1 MKRIILFSILIL
13 SNFMCAIAQ
22 DHTQELLNLLMRD
35 DFISARVYHQ
45 NYKDNIDEEGEIF
58 YKYKMSYYLNKL
70 DSAAFY
76 LEKFIKES
84 PSFANNESEK
94 LFLYNLLIGVYID
107 AENHRK
113 LVDTYNDVEQL
124 IENSAFINDAI
135 WKKNQLM
142 AISNFRNQAKMKL
155 SVPSL
160 IVTKHENEI
169 EPVDLQADNAFITT
183 NAEFNG
189 VPLKTVFD
197 TGNDYYII
205 LSKNKADQCQF
216 SDIAMQTD
224 SIPLNGMMVRA
235 NYVMVDSIKVGSVLF
250 KNVPALVLNDDNL
263 SLPADTSFYSFDA
276 IIGLPL
282 MRQLGSI
289 SLDWEKKKMVLNV
302 KEEVGISN
310 AEPNMYFSN
319 RKMYLGLTINNNDF
333 VGFVDTGNCYSLINL
348 NPDFYA
354 KNSSSISLYPEE
366 QERGIAGLT
375 NVDRNAKYRFVR
387 DANVIYDHEQI
398 PLKEKSDCIVWLDKP
413 MPEGLWRDGLIGLQF
428 FKRLGSTIKFDFV
441 NMRIVAE

>member
-1 MKRIILFSILIL
+1 MKKVILFSVLIF
-13 SNFMCAIAQ
+13 SRIMCVIAQ

-35 DFISARVYHQ
+35 DFINARVYHQ
-45 NYKDNIDEEGEIF
+45 NYTDNIDEEGEIF

-76 LEKFIKES
+76 LEKFMRES

-94 LFLYNLLIGVYID
+94 LFLYNLLIGLYND

-113 LVDTYNDVEQL
+113 LVDTYDAVAQL
-124 IENSAFINDAI
+124 IENSNSINDTV
-135 WKKNQLM
+135 WKKNQLR
-142 AISNFRNQAKMKL
+142 AISNFRNQAKMKI

-160 IVTKHENEI
+160 QVIKYKKVI
-169 EPVDLQADNAFITT
+169 APVNLQDDNAFITT

-197 TGNDYYII
+197 TGNDYYIVI
-205 LSKNKADQCQF
+205 SKKKANQCHF

-224 SIPLNGMMVRA
+224 SVPLNGTMVMA
-235 NYVMVDSIKVGSVLF
+235 NYVLVDSIKVGSVLF
-250 KNVPALVLNDDNL
+250 KNVPAFVLDDDIL

-289 SLDWEKKKMVLNV
+289 SLDWKNKKMVLNV
-302 KEEVGISN
+302 KEDVATSN
-310 AEPNMYFSN
+310 AEPNMYLSD
-319 RKMYLGLTINNNDF
+319 RRMYLGLSINNNEF
-333 VGFVDTGNCYSLINL
+333 VGFVDTGNCYSLINI
-348 NPDFYA
+348 NPDFYT
-354 KNSSSISLYPEE
+354 KNSSSIFLHPEK

-375 NVDRNAKYRFVR
+375 SVDKSAKYKFVC
-387 DANVIYDHEQI
+387 DANIIYDHKQI
-398 PLKEKSDCIVWLDKP
+398 LLKESSDCIVWLDKP
-413 MPEGLWRDGLIGLQF
+413 MPEGLWKDGLIGLLF
-428 FKRLGSTIKFDFV
+428 FKRLGSNIKLDFV
-441 NMRIVAE
+441 NMRIESE